1 MGIPTVN
8 KVMLPV
14 LQLVL
19 DQEMHYSKIAIEIS
33 QQFDLTEEERNR
45 RTTQGTVTIIQSRV
59 LWANTHMYKAGIISR
74 PKLGCVVA
82 TPEGK
87 GFCMSHPKGFGVKE
101 LADFQKYKEWRR
113 EKPDQ
118 SPLPESDD
126 RTADEEQSPQE
137 RLDVAYK
144 QLDEMLRDEL
154 LAKLRSVE
162 PQFFEQITL
171 DLMVALGYCS
181 EESAH
186 PLGRSGDG
194 GVDGIVEQDVLG
206 LEAIYLQ
213 AKRWDKN
220 NTVGS
225 REIRD
230 FIGALAGTP
239 AKKGVFITSS
249 SFSNDAKKKAK
260 ESSVGGMFIKLI
272 DGEELTRLL
281 IEHELGVVP
290 HGRPVVVKRIDQNY
304 FEGSEEEESK
314 KGA

>member
-1 MGIPTVN
+1 M
-8 KVMLPV
+8 

-59 LWANTHMYKAGIISR
+59 LWANTHMYKAGIIER
-74 PKLGCVVA
+74 PKSGCVVA

-87 GFCMSHPKGFGVKE
+87 DFCMSHPKGFGVKE
-101 LADFQKYKEWRR
+101 LADFQKYREWRR

-118 SPLPESDD
+118 SSLPESDD

-171 DLMVALGYCS
+171 NLMVALGYCN
-181 EESAH
+181 EKSARL
-186 PLGRSGDG
+186 LGGSGDG
-194 GVDGIVEQDVLG
+194 GVDGVVEQDVLG

-213 AKRWDKN
+213 AKRWEKN
-220 NTVGS
+220 NTVSSG
-225 REIRD
+225 EIRD
-230 FIGALAGTP
+230 FIGALDGQP
-239 AKKGVFITSS
+239 GIKKGVFITSS
-249 SFSNDAKKKAK
+249 SFSDNAKKTAEK
-260 ESSVGGMFIKLI
+260 SNVGVIKLI

-281 IEHELGVVP
+281 IKHEVGVAPDEHYEDF
-290 HGRPVVVKRIDQNY
+290 VVKRIDQNY
-304 FEGSEEEESK
+304 FEGSEQEAQK
-314 KGA
+314 PGQ